1 MSYIMTKDLIAKEVW
16 RMCAAYLHREW
27 LHWSTLDLASKVL
40 YRIETDQVQCVNLEL
55 MQAPVLR
62 IIAEVTAPPPTF
74 NYDGGQVFQ

>member
-16 RMCAAYLHREW
+16 RMCAAHLHKEW
-27 LHWSTLDLASKVL
+27 LDWRTLELAAKVL
-40 YRIETDQVQCVNLEL
+40 RRIETDQVQCVNLEL

-62 IIAEVTAPPPTF
+62 IIAEVTSPPPTF